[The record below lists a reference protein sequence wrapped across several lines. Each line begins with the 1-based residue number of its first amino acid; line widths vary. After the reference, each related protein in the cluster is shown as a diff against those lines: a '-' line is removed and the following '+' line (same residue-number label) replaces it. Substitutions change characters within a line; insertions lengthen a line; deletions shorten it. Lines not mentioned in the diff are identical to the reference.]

1 MKKKI
6 FFALSVMLLCATSV
20 SAQDIYSIRGKIN
33 RAKWRAESA
42 ARTVDKINSL
52 AKAKTKT
59 IKISK
64 LPKNLSE
71 LQQMPEFEL
80 KDEFE
85 VAALV
90 VAVLCNYESNPEE
103 TFKMIDA
110 LRGPDPL
117 TNAGKFFIEERL
129 ENKQYKTFS
138 FFQGATPKNNYTPK
152 EPLKINVHATQ
163 YSYPDKTHATL
174 YLKSGGADTE
184 RGIELRKKP
193 STGQWFV
200 VDFNFLSDIR
210 IPASQDDWN

>member
-6 FFALSVMLLCATSV
+6 IFTLTVMLLCVTNV
-20 SAQDIYSIRGKIN
+20 SAQGIYSITGKIN

-42 ARTVDKINSL
+42 ARTVDQINSL

-71 LQQMPEFEL
+71 LQSMPEFKL

-90 VAVLCNYESNPEE
+90 VAVLCNYENNPEE

-129 ENKQYKTFS
+129 DKKQYKTFS
-138 FFQGATPKNNYTPK
+138 FFQGATPNNNYTPK

-174 YLKSGGADTE
+174 YLKSGGTDTE
-184 RGIELRKKP
+184 RGIQLRQKP

-210 IPASQDDWN
+210 IPVSQDDWN